1 MYTAAYETIY
11 GGCLQKAFKANE
23 SAYNVYPLSL
33 VLFQA

>member
-23 SAYNVYPLSL
+23 SA
-33 VLFQA
+33 